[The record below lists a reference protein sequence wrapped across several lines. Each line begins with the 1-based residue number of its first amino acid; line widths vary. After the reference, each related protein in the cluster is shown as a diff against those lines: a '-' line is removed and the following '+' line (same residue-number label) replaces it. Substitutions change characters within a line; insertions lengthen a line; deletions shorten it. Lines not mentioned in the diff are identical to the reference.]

1 MAQECIGCVLV
12 DQPVAKESTLNYTHL
27 SREER
32 YQIHALHRRGVGISA
47 IASDLGRHRSTIGR
61 ELVRNTSAKG
71 YKPACAHT
79 QAKARLSGPTN
90 VRRIADEDWARVV
103 RHLQL
108 DYSPQQISGRLRLQK
123 MPSISAECIYQR
135 IYKDKA
141 QGGQLV
147 QHLRCQKPRRKRYA
161 SGQERRGTLK
171 NCRRI
176 DERPKVVERR
186 SRIADWEGDTVIGRG
201 HQGVLVTLVERK
213 SRYTLA
219 APLPRRTSAE
229 VGQIVI
235 DLLRPHKAR
244 CKTITFD
251 NGKEFA
257 DHEFME
263 KCLNAKVYF
272 AHPYCSW
279 ERGLN
284 ENHNGL
290 LRQYFPKKMS
300 LAGVTQIEVD
310 DAVYALN
317 HRPRKCLNY
326 RTPHEV
332 FYGLKVIPLTL

>member
-1 MAQECIGCVLV
+1 M
-12 DQPVAKESTLNYTHL
+12 NYTHL
-27 SREER
+27 SPEER
-32 YQIHALHRRGVGISA
+32 YQIHALCRRKVPIAA
-47 IASDLGRHRSTIGR
+47 IAADLGRHRSSIHR
-61 ELVRNTSAKG
+61 ELVRNANAKG
-71 YKPACAHT
+71 LYSPANAHA
-79 QAKARLSGPTN
+79 QAKARLSGPGN
-90 VRRIADEDWARVV
+90 VRTITSEQWALVV
-103 RHLQL
+103 RYLAL
-108 DYSPQQISGRLRLQK
+108 GLSPQQISGRLKVEKQF
-123 MPSISAECIYQR
+123 SISPECIYLR
-135 IYKDKA
+135 IYQDKA
-141 QGGQLV
+141 AGGQLV
-147 QHLRCQKPRRKRYA
+147 LHLRCQKLRRKRYA
-161 SGQERRGTLK
+161 SGQERRGSLK

-176 DERPKVVERR
+176 SERPKVVDKR

-219 APLPRRTSAE
+219 AQLPRRTSAE
-229 VGQIVI
+229 VGQMVI

-257 DHEFME
+257 EHAFIE
-263 KCLNAKVYF
+263 KCLDAKVYF

-310 DAVYALN
+310 EAVYALN
-317 HRPRKCLNY
+317 HRPRKCLDY

-332 FYGLKVIPLTL
+332 FFRIKVAPLTL